1 MNILFH
7 LVRAFL
13 FLLPFQ
19 VAVSPASGIDLPFSR
34 IFSLILFLYSLA
46 VGFSR
51 KRYRIPF
58 SHESFF
64 LFSFLVVAALSVI
77 WAENGSWAIRRIS
90 FLFSFLPLFPV
101 YSMILREVPDSE
113 PRLLRSLIF
122 GASISAAIGIAEF
135 FSQYVFGVSTLF
147 SFWVGSVLP
156 VFLGSSFA
164 ASVAE
169 YPSLLVNIGGAT
181 ILRASSFFPDP
192 HMAAFY
198 FGLSF
203 PVAAHLFLE
212 EKNARK
218 KTLLAAGSSLIL
230 IADLLTF
237 SRGGYLGLVFGIS
250 VFIMIGS
257 FRKSSGFRDF
267 FRKSATGIL
276 IMTTLLLFMSSVP
289 SVRNRAASSFSFS
302 DGSNVGRMEIY
313 ERAVSDILSQPYGFG
328 PGNYPLAVKPAA
340 QYREPIYAHSLSLDI
355 ATEYGIL
362 GMILFFSAFFSVLAK
377 FLRRGDR
384 GGLFLAF
391 SLCIFFGHSV
401 VETPLYSVHVLPALL
416 LFFAL
421 PENRECE

>member
-1 MNILFH
+1 
-7 LVRAFL
+7 
-13 FLLPFQ
+13 
-19 VAVSPASGIDLPFSR
+19 
-34 IFSLILFLYSLA
+34 
-46 VGFSR
+46 
-51 KRYRIPF
+51 
-58 SHESFF
+58 
-64 LFSFLVVAALSVI
+64 
-77 WAENGSWAIRRIS
+77 
-90 FLFSFLPLFPV
+90 
-101 YSMILREVPDSE
+101 MILREVPDSE